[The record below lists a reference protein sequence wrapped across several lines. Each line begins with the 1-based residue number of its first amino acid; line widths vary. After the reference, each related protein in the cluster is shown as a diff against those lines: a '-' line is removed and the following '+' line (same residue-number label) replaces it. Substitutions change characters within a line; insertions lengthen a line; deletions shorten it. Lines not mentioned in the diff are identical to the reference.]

1 VNLFLLLQLA
11 DSAFPTGA
19 FAHSGGL
26 EAARALGEVDG
37 PEALERY
44 ARAALWNAGTLALP
58 FVAAAHREPSRLAE
72 LDARCDATLASHVAN
87 RASRAQGQA
96 LLRGAAAA
104 LGGEVAGLAERARRE
119 RLAGH
124 LAPAHGAVLKVA
136 GADRGEAER
145 LFLSGALRSLV
156 AAAVRLGAAGPL
168 EGQALQARLADEA
181 ERVAMACGGRAPDDA
196 AASDP
201 LVDLFQMH
209 QDRLYSRLF
218 QS

>member
-1 VNLFLLLQLA
+1 MNPFLLLQLA

-19 FAHSGGL
+19 FAHSAGL

-58 FVAAAHREPSRLAE
+58 FVAAAHREPSRLAD
-72 LDARCDATLASHVAN
+72 LDARCDAVLASQVAN

-96 LLRGAAAA
+96 LLRAAGAA
-104 LGGEVAGLAERARRE
+104 LGGEVAALAERARGE

-124 LAPAHGAVLKVA
+124 LSPVHGAVLRLA
-136 GADRGEAER
+136 GADLAEAER
-145 LFLSGALRSLV
+145 LFLSGTLRGLV
-156 AAAVRLGAAGPL
+156 AAAVRLGVSGPM
-168 EGQALQARLADEA
+168 EGQALQARLAVEA
-181 ERVAMACGGRAPDDA
+181 ERVAEACGGREPEEA